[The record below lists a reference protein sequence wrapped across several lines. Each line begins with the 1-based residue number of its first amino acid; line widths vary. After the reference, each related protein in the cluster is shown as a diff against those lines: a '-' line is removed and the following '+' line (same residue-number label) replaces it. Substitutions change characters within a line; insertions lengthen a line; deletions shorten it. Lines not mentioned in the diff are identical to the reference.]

1 MDIRTYL
8 AESER
13 IYNYRIKTVVPIKD
27 DEMSRIERAV
37 IKYQPLNIL
46 RPKKTMLQS
55 HPLDFPGVMN
65 AEVFIVD
72 LELALPASAYVL
84 QQELRVAL
92 DIPEQYVVVRGDNE
106 PGEIETERLNAGREM
121 GDEAEKKGLTRA
133 SLLTMPRYDEAEPV
147 KGEDYYGN
155 AATGRLLAYL
165 QQVAKERDETQVDAP
180 NPLFRWL
187 DLPKRGSQEPVQP
200 EDALNPTPTWQ
211 PGLPGG
217 TSIQG
222 NLDDDGKYY
231 RRAYKDANGN
241 IQVLSRKPDFSRKE
255 KK

>member
-1 MDIRTYL
+1 MDIRSYL

-65 AEVFIVD
+65 AEVFIID

-92 DIPEQYVVVRGDNE
+92 DLPEQYIVVRGDNE
-106 PGEIETERLNAGREM
+106 PGEIETERLVAARDMSEEAAKAGM
-121 GDEAEKKGLTRA
+121 TRA
-133 SLLTMPRYDEAEPV
+133 ALLTIPDYAEAEPV
-147 KGEDYYGN
+147 KGEELYGN
-155 AATGRLLAYL
+155 AHTGRLLAYL
-165 QQVAKERDETQVDAP
+165 QQVAKDRDESRVDPP

-187 DLPKRGSQEPVQP
+187 DLPNPDSQEPGQP
-200 EDALNPTPTWQ
+200 KDNLDATRSWE

-241 IQVLSRKPDFSRKE
+241 IKVLSRKPDFARKE
-255 KK
+255 K